1 MGPVVVR
8 TTQKDDD
15 SDRFTLLE
23 QILDEACFWEIME
36 KAFVE
41 SCKSKDDFLIAI
53 KPNLMMYYSKDTK
66 DDMCIITEPVLVEH
80 LINKIAEKGFVNIAL
95 VESQNVFGNWFKN
108 REVEN
113 VAKEAGYIPTNYH
126 IVDLTLNVVSHVYKG
141 SLGTYFVGKT
151 WKDADFRISFAKN
164 KTHISCYYTLT
175 IKNIYG
181 TLPEQNKFREYHAD
195 REIDTVTIETIQ
207 EFPVNFGIVDGIWSA
222 DGIFGV
228 KSDYSPNHTKTLI
241 AGENIISVDIVGGQ
255 KMGINPMNN
264 RFVKL
269 AIETFGMPEINI
281 IGDKSHY
288 KNWKNITPFADKILD
303 YGEELYGAAN
313 ILGYLSS
320 DMDTRAFPE
329 KNIEIISWYTKIVRY
344 VFINIS
350 RVLNKAGII

>member
-1 MGPVVVR
+1 
-8 TTQKDDD
+8 
-15 SDRFTLLE
+15 
-23 QILDEACFWEIME
+23 
-36 KAFVE
+36 
-41 SCKSKDDFLIAI
+41 
-53 KPNLMMYYSKDTK
+53 
-66 DDMCIITEPVLVEH
+66 
-80 LINKIAEKGFVNIAL
+80 
-95 VESQNVFGNWFKN
+95 
-108 REVEN
+108 
-113 VAKEAGYIPTNYH
+113 
-126 IVDLTLNVVSHVYKG
+126 
-141 SLGTYFVGKT
+141 VGKT